1 MKKAIFWFIFKL
13 LILTAI
19 AGAIFFVGYVQFRV
33 PLGKHGVMLSKSSGY
48 YEKLISHDE
57 FAWRWEPL
65 LPTNAVVL
73 TFDLSPITIEKDV
86 NGMLENGDRYA
97 KVLANG
103 AVFSWN
109 AHIKLKLNILHNKV
123 IEVIKTNNIK
133 TQESLQSFINE
144 KLGSL
149 ITNAVEE
156 AVSFYQE
163 HSDEYTI
170 ENFKTRCKNYFEK
183 NLFPL
188 VELEITSFQFTS
200 PDFKT
205 YSVAREAYIES
216 ANIKKAIIEEKIE
229 RLKQLQETLQN
240 LSKSVEQSIE
250 ELSTR
255 YE

>member
-13 LILTAI
+13 LVLTAI

-33 PLGKHGVMLSKSSGY
+33 PLGKYGVMLSKSSGY

-86 NGMLENGDRYA
+86 NGMLENGERYA

-123 IEVIKTNNIK
+123 IEAIKTNNIK
-133 TQESLQSFINE
+133 TQEALQSFINE
-144 KLGSL
+144 KLESL
-149 ITNAVEE
+149 IANAVEE

>member
-13 LILTAI
+13 FILLAI
-19 AGAIFFVGYVQFRV
+19 AGAIFFVGYIQFRV
-33 PLGKHGVMLSKSSGY
+33 PLGKYGVMLSKSSGY

-65 LPTNAVVL
+65 IPTNAVVL
-73 TFDLSPITIEKDV
+73 TFDLSPITIERDV
-86 NGMLENGDRYA
+86 SGGLENGERYA

-103 AVFSWN
+103 AVFSWK
-109 AHIKLKLNILHNKV
+109 AGIKLKVNILHDKV
-123 IEVIKTNNIK
+123 IEVVKANNIK

-144 KLGSL
+144 KLESL
-149 ITNAVEE
+149 ITSSIEE

-163 HSDEYTI
+163 HSDEYSI
-170 ENFKTRCKNYFEK
+170 ENFKMKCKDYIEK
-183 NLFPL
+183 NAFSL
-188 VELEITSFQFTS
+188 VELEIGCLQFTS

-205 YSVAREAYIES
+205 YSIAREAYIES
-216 ANIKKAIIEEKIE
+216 ANIKKAVIEEKIE
-229 RLKQLQETLQN
+229 KLKTLQETLKN
-240 LSKSVEQSIE
+240 ISKSVEQSIE

>member
-13 LILTAI
+13 LVLTAI

-33 PLGKHGVMLSKSSGY
+33 PLGKYGVMLSKSSGY

-123 IEVIKTNNIK
+123 IEAIKTNNIK
-133 TQESLQSFINE
+133 TQEALQSFINE
-144 KLGSL
+144 KLESL

-216 ANIKKAIIEEKIE
+216 VNIKKAIIEEKIE